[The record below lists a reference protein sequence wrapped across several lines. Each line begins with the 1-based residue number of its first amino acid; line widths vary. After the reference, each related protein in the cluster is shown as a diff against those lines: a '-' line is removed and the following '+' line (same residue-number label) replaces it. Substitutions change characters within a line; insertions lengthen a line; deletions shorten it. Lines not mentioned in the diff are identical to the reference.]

1 MENSSKLFDSRMAR
15 LVSKCVCKRITFK
28 ELKDVTQEKGIGSL
42 EQIIEEKLACTAC
55 GMCKPYVSKMM
66 VTGVCEF
73 KPGDYH
79 I

>member
-1 MENSSKLFDSRMAR
+1 MSE
-15 LVSKCVCKRITFK
+15 
-28 ELKDVTQEKGIGSL
+28 EKKSLNFL